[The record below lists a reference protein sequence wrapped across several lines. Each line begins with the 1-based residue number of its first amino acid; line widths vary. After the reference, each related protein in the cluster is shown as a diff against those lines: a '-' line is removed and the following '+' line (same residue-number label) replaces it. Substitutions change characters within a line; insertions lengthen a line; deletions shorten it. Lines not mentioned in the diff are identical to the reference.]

1 MANCG
6 NCGAQNPDGA
16 KFCMECGSKLELRC
30 PQCSTPYAAGQKFC
44 MECGASLGGP
54 PEPLPSKPRVPNSAL
69 PEERRWVTVLFADI
83 SGYTAM
89 AERMDA
95 ELVKAM
101 VDRCLRRLGEEVERF
116 GGTVDKYIGDNVM
129 AIFGAPVAH
138 EDDAERAVRAA
149 LAMQDAIVEIDP
161 ELQLRVGIN
170 TGDVLAGSVAEGGY
184 TVIGDT
190 VNVAARLQAAA
201 EIGSIT
207 VGERTMRATGTA
219 VGYRELEPLHLKGK
233 SEPVCA
239 FEAVGL
245 TSAAPRRQKG
255 EQAAAPFVG
264 RTHELELLDS
274 LYGRVVREGRAHLV
288 TVIGQAGVGKSRLLR
303 EVDARLGGKDPAPAI
318 RVGHCLPYGSGV
330 VYWALGE
337 IVRSEASIVDND
349 SADDAWHKLCRYV
362 EDLRDD
368 PAAEPGIQS
377 QRMAALIGR
386 LVGIDS
392 PPEAMESEAQDPE
405 RLRESFFSAVRFGI
419 EARASRHRMVLVFE
433 DIHWADHGML
443 DLIEHLARWVRAPLL
458 ILCLARDELLERRP
472 DWGGGRRDA
481 TSIFLE
487 PLSADE
493 SRELVSAL
501 MPAGSD
507 VAPVVQFVAQRAG
520 GNPFFAEEMVRR
532 LSEEGTDTADA
543 LPDTVHALL
552 AARLDSLDPIERLIV
567 QQAAVVGQTFW
578 EGTLVPV
585 AEEAGADLPEVLAS
599 LHDKDILMPLPAV
612 DGGLGEE
619 REMTFKHVLIRDVAY
634 GMLPK
639 AVRCRKH
646 FQIGNFLEERSGD
659 RADEMANLLAEHYWR
674 AAVLGDEAELS
685 NDELGPV
692 HRKAL
697 HFLEVAGD
705 TAASLFSNAEA
716 VDRYAAARG
725 IRCPHDPA
733 AVARIGEKQGDV
745 ALRMGHVDEAIEV
758 WTECLEYQRAQEEL
772 ERVGDLHR
780 KIGAALWHKGETRQ
794 AIEHYQKG
802 INLLK
807 DGPPCLE
814 LVRLY
819 EEAASLYMHT
829 GDNML
834 AIYAAEKA
842 LRLAERLGETR
853 AASRAHGI
861 FGRVFGRIGDTAKAR
876 ENLEKSVDLARGS
889 DHAETIRALLT
900 LGYHLEV
907 SEADYAGAEKA
918 YSEGLT
924 LAERTGDLPSLV
936 ELHSALALIAA
947 YRADWTAAARS
958 TESSVEV
965 AEREGLVGKLSF
977 PYGLRGL
984 LRWRDGALEE
994 AERAY
999 RRAQELAEQ
1008 VGWSE
1013 IQFSALFGLALVLR
1027 DRGDHSAA
1035 VSALDRALDVC
1046 ERAGLVAQSVQVMA
1060 LRAVILALAGREDD
1074 AREAAS
1080 EAAALAD
1087 RLHYPVGEAAALEAR
1102 GATAADPVEAA
1113 ELLKQ
1118 ARDHWSAIGRPLEAA
1133 RCDMLTAAVLRDSD
1147 PETAQMAAERS
1158 AEDYKRLGVA
1168 HMANKAL
1175 QFA

>member
-1 MANCG
+1 
-6 NCGAQNPDGA
+6 
-16 KFCMECGSKLELRC
+16 MECGSKLELLC
-30 PQCSTPYAAGQKFC
+30 PACSTPYTAGQKFC
-44 MECGASLGGP
+44 MECGTSLVAAKQAPAP
-54 PEPLPSKPRVPNSAL
+54 PRRVQNSAL

-95 ELVKAM
+95 ELVKSM

-129 AIFGAPVAH
+129 ATFGAPVAH
-138 EDDAERAVRAA
+138 EDDAERAIRAA
-149 LAMQDAIVEIDP
+149 LGMHQAIAEIDP

-190 VNVAARLQAAA
+190 VNVASRLQAAA

-207 VGERTMRATGTA
+207 VGERTMRATRGA
-219 VGYRELEPLHLKGK
+219 VEYRELEPLELKGK
-233 SEPVCA
+233 SEPVKA
-239 FEAVGL
+239 WEAVGL
-245 TSAAPRRQKG
+245 VTATPRRLKA
-255 EQAAAPFVG
+255 ETAAAPFVG
-264 RTHELELLDS
+264 RAHELELLDS

-303 EVDARLGGKDPAPAI
+303 EVDARLSKRASAPAL

-337 IVRSEASIVDND
+337 IVRSEASIVDTD
-349 SADDAWHKLCRYV
+349 SADEAWQKLCRYV
-362 EDLRDD
+362 EDLRDE
-368 PAAEPGIQS
+368 PAAEPGVQS

-386 LVGIDS
+386 LVGIEG
-392 PPEAMESEAQDPE
+392 PAELMQSEAQDPE
-405 RLRESFFSAVRFGI
+405 RLREAFFSAARFGI
-419 EARASRHRMVLVFE
+419 EARAHRQPMVMVFE

-472 DWGGGRRDA
+472 EWGSHRRDA

-487 PLSADE
+487 PLTPDE

-501 MPAGSD
+501 MPEGNG
-507 VAPVVQFVAQRAG
+507 VAPIVQFVAQRAG

-532 LSEEGTDTADA
+532 LHEEGTETADT

-552 AARLDSLDPIERLIV
+552 AARLDSLEPIERLIV
-567 QQAAVVGQTFW
+567 QQAAVVGQTFF
-578 EGTLVPV
+578 EGALVTV
-585 AEEAGADLPEVLAS
+585 AEEEGADLPEVLAS
-599 LHDKDILMPLPAV
+599 LHDKDIVMPLPAV

-619 REMTFKHVLIRDVAY
+619 RELTFKHVLIRDVAY

-646 FQIGNFLEERSGD
+646 FQVGNFLEDRAGD
-659 RADEMANLLAEHYWR
+659 RAEEMANLLAEHYWR
-674 AAVLGDEAELS
+674 AAVLGEEAALS
-685 NDELGPV
+685 TDELAPV

-697 HFLEVAGD
+697 YFLEVAGD

-758 WTECLEYQRAQEEL
+758 WAECLEYQRAQEEL

-907 SEADYAGAEKA
+907 SEADYSGAEKA
-918 YSEGLT
+918 YAEGQK

-936 ELHSALALIAA
+936 ELHSALAQIAV
-947 YRADWTAAARS
+947 YRADWAAAARS
-958 TESSVEV
+958 TEASVEV

-984 LRWRDGALEE
+984 LRWRDGAMEE
-994 AERAY
+994 AERLF

-1013 IQFSALFGLALVLR
+1013 IQFTALYGLALVLR
-1027 DRGDHSAA
+1027 DRGDYAAA
-1035 VSALDRALDVC
+1035 VTALDRTLDVC
-1046 ERAGLVAQSVQVMA
+1046 ERAGLVAQSVQVMS
-1060 LRAVILALAGREDD
+1060 LRAVILTLAGRRDE
-1074 AREAAS
+1074 AREAAA
-1080 EAAALAD
+1080 EASALAE

-1102 GATAADPVEAA
+1102 GATATEPADAAAQLAEARS
-1113 ELLKQ
+1113 K
-1118 ARDHWSAIGRPLEAA
+1118 WTAIGRPLDAA
-1133 RCDMLTAAVLRDSD
+1133 RCGLLTAAVLRESD
-1147 PETAQMAAERS
+1147 PATAQAAAERS
-1158 AEDYKRLGVA
+1158 ADEYRELGVP
-1168 HMANKAL
+1168 HMTKRAL
-1175 QFA
+1175 ALAAA